1 MSCPEQR
8 PASHPRA
15 ARIVA
20 GARAE
25 LGVCFRAQGRG
36 AGGLDC
42 IGLIGRAAEAAGILI
57 KVPPHPLRGIGLEHA
72 RRMLQEAGCGE
83 LDLDEAQP
91 GDLLV
96 AAPATLQVHFALRTE
111 LGVIEAN
118 ALLRRVVERPC
129 GAGERW
135 QSAWRLPQGEG

>member
-15 ARIVA
+15 ARIIA

-42 IGLIGRAAEAAGILI
+42 IGLIARAAQAAGIPVKLA
-57 KVPPHPLRGIGLEHA
+57 PHPLRGIGLERA
-72 RRMLQEAGCGE
+72 RRMLLEAGCRE
-83 LDLDEAQP
+83 LALDEGQP
-91 GDLLV
+91 GDLLL
-96 AAPATLQVHFALRTE
+96 ASPATLQVHFALRTE
-111 LGVIEAN
+111 QGVIEAN
-118 ALLRRVVERPC
+118 ALLRRVAERPC

-135 QSAWRLPQGEG
+135 QSAWRLPQGEE